1 MLALLRTV
9 SLRYWRRHVTRALL
23 VLCGIALG
31 VATWTATRTLDR
43 SLNKAGHRAATPLAG
58 GADLYISNGDAG
70 VLRDL
75 AEPLS
80 HIPGV
85 RAVTPLVIR
94 RVVLP
99 DLGRRAALLLGVD
112 LQAQRPDDPAWNV
125 QVTQRTPITGVRD
138 FLLGRKPVMVGR
150 ELDRA
155 LPDEAGHL
163 NVLIGGQVCRLWR
176 AGALQAA
183 GPASALGGN
192 VLVMRCADAA
202 ALFGRPDRVSRLDV
216 RLEPGADRD
225 EVHRR
230 LEQTLAGR
238 AGLWTAEE
246 HDQRVQDMLA
256 GLKIGFS
263 LCGAG
268 ALLVGMFLVYNVLA
282 VSVAER
288 RRGIGILRSLG
299 ATRGQVWRQFL
310 AEALFLGLVGG
321 ALGAPLGLGL
331 AQVSLGPMQQ
341 VLGDVFVPLPSQSL
355 EVSTETLLV
364 ALAAGVAAALLA
376 GLAPACTAAAETPV
390 EALRRAPRLSAAGCR
405 WLSLG
410 GSLVLALLGVGWI
423 LLGDHFP
430 AHVGSYGGMGL
441 LGLATLV
448 SVPQLAALGVW
459 LLRPLARLAL
469 GVEGRLAA
477 DHLLRCPGRT
487 GLVIAALAIGVALQ
501 VQTGGLIESNE
512 AAICTWI
519 DQSIAGDLFV
529 TSGGPLSASGRTL
542 PVAEPLADR
551 LRETCPEMQ
560 VVPMRFRYLDWQKAG
575 KVQRVLL
582 FALDARGYYEAN
594 KDRPQQIPG
603 LELYRRLCEPGTAL
617 VSENFAALHH
627 VRPGASITLP
637 GADGPVTL
645 RVLGTVD
652 DYSCNRGTVLVD
664 RACYRRQFDA
674 DLIDVLN
681 VYLPPGADVEGVR
694 RRLLQAP
701 AAAGQD
707 LCVLSRDELRAHIL
721 GIVRR
726 LYGIA
731 HAQEVVLGVVAVLGV
746 VTALLISVLQRQ
758 RELGLL
764 RAVGATRAQLL
775 RSVLAAAVLLGI
787 IGTVLG
793 LAGGWVFEWYT
804 VRILLFEEA
813 GFLCP
818 VRFPWLAAS
827 LTAGLALAGAVLA
840 GLGPAWH
847 AARTDIREAIACE

>member
-1 MLALLRTV
+1 MLSLLRSV

-43 SLNKAGHRAATPLAG
+43 TLDKAGRRAATPLAG
-58 GADLYISNGDAG
+58 AADLYVSNGDAG
-70 VLRDL
+70 VLREL
-75 AEPLS
+75 AEPLAR
-80 HIPGV
+80 IPGV

-94 RVVLP
+94 RVILP

-112 LQAQRPDDPAWNV
+112 LRAQRPDDPAWDV
-125 QVTQRTPITGVRD
+125 QVTPRCPLSGVRD
-138 FLLGRKPVMVGR
+138 FILCRKPVLLGR

-163 NVLIGGQVCRLWR
+163 DVLIAGQVCRLWR
-176 AGALQAA
+176 AGALEAA
-183 GPASALGGN
+183 GPACALAGN

-216 RLEPGADRD
+216 RLEPGADYD
-225 EVHRR
+225 EVRR
-230 LEQTLAGR
+230 RVAQTLAGR
-238 AGLWTAEE
+238 ATLWTAEE
-246 HDQRVQDMLA
+246 HDQRVADMLA

-268 ALLVGMFLVYNVLA
+268 ALLVGVFLVYNVLA

-288 RRGIGILRSLG
+288 RRCIGILRSLG
-299 ATRGQVWRQFL
+299 ATRGQIWRQFL

-321 ALGAPLGLGL
+321 VLGAPLGLGL
-331 AQVSLGPMQQ
+331 AQMSLGPMQQ
-341 VLGDVFVPLPSQSL
+341 ALGDVFVPLPAQAL
-355 EVSTETLLV
+355 EISAETLLV
-364 ALAAGVAAALLA
+364 ALAAGTAAALVA
-376 GLAPACTAAAETPV
+376 GLAPACTAAGEAPV
-390 EALRRAPRLSAAGCR
+390 EALRRAPRLSVAGCR

-410 GSLVLALLGVGWI
+410 GSLALALLGVGWI
-423 LLGDHFP
+423 ALGRLFP
-430 AHVGSYGGMGL
+430 AHVGTYGGMGL
-441 LGLATLV
+441 LGLAALV
-448 SVPQLAALGVW
+448 LVPQLAALGVW
-459 LLRPLARLAL
+459 LLRPLAWLCL
-469 GVEGRLAA
+469 GVEGCLAA
-477 DHLLRCPGRT
+477 SSLLRCPGRT

-501 VQTGGLIESNE
+501 VQTGGLIRSNE
-512 AAICTWI
+512 ACVHTWV
-519 DQSIAGDLFV
+519 DRSIAGDLFV
-529 TSGGPLSASGRTL
+529 TSGGPLSASGRTI

-551 LRETCPEMQ
+551 LRESCPEMR
-560 VVPMRFRYLDWQKAG
+560 VVPMRFRYLDWQEAG
-575 KVQRVLL
+575 RVQRVLL

-594 KDRPQQIPG
+594 KDRQQQLPA

-617 VSENFAALHH
+617 VSENFAALHG
-627 VRPGASITLP
+627 VGAGCSITLP
-637 GADGPVTL
+637 GAEGPVTL

-652 DYSCNRGTVLVD
+652 DYSCNRGTVIVD
-664 RACYRRQFDA
+664 RARYRRQFDA
-674 DLIDVLN
+674 DLIDVLD
-681 VYLPPGADVEGVR
+681 VYLPPGSDLEGVR
-694 RRLLQAP
+694 RRLLQSP

-707 LCVLSRDELRAHIL
+707 LCVLTREELRGHIL

-764 RAVGATRAQLL
+764 RAAGATRGQLL
-775 RSVLAAAVLLGI
+775 RSVLAEAVLLGTV
-787 IGTVLG
+787 GTVLG

-818 VRFPWLAAS
+818 VCFPWLAAS
-827 LTAGLALAGAVLA
+827 VTAGLALAGAVLA

-847 AARTDIREAIACE
+847 AARTDVIEALACE